1 MSSFGPLLPVALCPA
16 STLTVS
22 LVFCGPLSTSSRFPL
37 LCLLLQAAALEI
49 AMIKMVAPSMAYRVI
64 DRAVQVSCPSPACLG
79 LCLLP
84 SSPSQSM
91 QGPSS
96 PSHDS
101 PCFPPCIRLAS
112 SWPQPKEALLLLI
125 PSALTLRGAHPDT

>member
-1 MSSFGPLLPVALCPA
+1 
-16 STLTVS
+16 
-22 LVFCGPLSTSSRFPL
+22 
-37 LCLLLQAAALEI
+37 
-49 AMIKMVAPSMAYRVI
+49 MIKMVAPSMAYRVI

-84 SSPSQSM
+84 SSPSQAV

-101 PCFPPCIRLAS
+101 PCFPPCILLAS

-125 PSALTLRGAHPDT
+125 PSSLTLRGAHPDT